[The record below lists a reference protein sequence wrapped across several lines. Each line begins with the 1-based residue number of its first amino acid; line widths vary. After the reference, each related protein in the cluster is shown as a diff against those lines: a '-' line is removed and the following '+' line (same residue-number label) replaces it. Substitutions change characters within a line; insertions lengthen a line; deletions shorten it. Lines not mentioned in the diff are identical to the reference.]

1 MKRFITTFMVFTIA
15 IMTFAQSYTVFFD
28 ATSKTSTNFTV
39 NLSGNSITIRGNRY
53 SLQRMGT
60 IRNSGITFNSYLY
73 GSNDL
78 MFCVATSSMTVQV
91 PGQGNVTGYMMLINQ
106 RPYLARLN
114 SASTTSYTATMS
126 GSGNP
131 YHSYVSRFIVENNG
145 SQATYRRINNPIT
158 LTSNSLYVK
167 NTNAGDKRW
176 DIRYLGSSNTNLGGS
191 YQSFHNFYLTNK
203 GVIFNI
209 SENPFYSYGGKKYY
223 LIIFDGQIQLAE

>member
-1 MKRFITTFMVFTIA
+1 MKRLITTFLAFTFA
-15 IMTFAQSYTVFFD
+15 IMTFAQSYTVIFD

-39 NLSGNSITIRGNRY
+39 NLSGNSITIRGSRY

-60 IRNSGITFNSYLY
+60 ITNSGITFNSYLY

-114 SASTTSYTATMS
+114 SASTTAYTSTIS
-126 GSGNP
+126 GSGSP

-158 LTSNSLYVK
+158 ITSNSLYVK

-203 GVIFNI
+203 GVNFNI
-209 SENPFYSYGGKKYY
+209 SEIPFYSYGGKKYY
-223 LIIFDGQIQLAE
+223 VIIIDGQIQLAE